1 MSHLVT
7 ARLCSW
13 ISPPSRSLRTCAITR
28 AQSGPP
34 ILSPRLLGQPYQI
47 RDTDGRPVSVDEAKA
62 IIADRWTVPE
72 DVRRRRRSLQTRA
85 GKAPRQVVARH
96 AKPSA
101 ELAGMRRPSP
111 EPMVPE
117 PPTPIKEVLPAI
129 AERLGIPS

>member
-1 MSHLVT
+1 MQ
-7 ARLCSW
+7 R
-13 ISPPSRSLRTCAITR
+13 
-28 AQSGPP
+28 GE
-34 ILSPRLLGQPYQI
+34 PYQI

-72 DVRRRRRSLQTRA
+72 DVRRRRRGLQTRA

-101 ELAGMRRPSP
+101 KLAATRRPSP